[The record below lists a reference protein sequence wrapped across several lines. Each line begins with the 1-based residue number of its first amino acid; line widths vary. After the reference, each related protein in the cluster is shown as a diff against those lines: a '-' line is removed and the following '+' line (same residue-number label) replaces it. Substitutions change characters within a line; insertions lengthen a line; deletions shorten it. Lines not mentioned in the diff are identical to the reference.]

1 LINPPSEKTL
11 KKYGLSAGEWLDILE
26 LQGGVCAVCKKA
38 PKSGR
43 YHIDHDH
50 VRGWK
55 DLPDE
60 KRNSTSAGFYAF
72 GVITPTSAE
81 QSQSR
86 NPRM

>member
-26 LQGGVCAVCKKA
+26 LQGGVCAVCKKV
-38 PKSGR
+38 PNGR
-43 YHIDHDH
+43 FCIDHDH

-55 DLPDE
+55 KLPPRSE
-60 KRNSTSAGFYAF
+60 SFTSAGCLCWFCNHA
-72 GVITPTSAE
+72 TSADA
-81 QSQSR
+81 SQSP